1 MSGGVG
7 ANLFSNLM
15 RRPWVSPGPTIDR
28 LIASMLAERA
38 TPTSRGVRVLTGP
51 LGGGK
56 STGAMGATF
65 VNAAKQPVWG
75 DGIRRYR
82 LTLLRD
88 TYLNAWSQTV
98 PFLEDWWPKMTNG
111 ASTPGVFWE
120 GSKGSALDL
129 RLELEFPRPVGP
141 VDYMLQLRALGE
153 HRTEEAIENFFRGLP
168 TTDIWLEEGDTLP
181 RAVYEKAIT
190 RLGRYPARGIDGI
203 GARSPTLYLVSN
215 QFLIGS
221 WPYEMKMANRWKS
234 GVELFE
240 QPGGRSPDAENLH
253 NLSAGYYEGIIKES
267 DERTIRRQIDNE
279 HVLPNAGKPVYPE
292 YRDLVHTKPVT
303 LDPNLPLRMGMDGG
317 LMTLNPAATISQMG
331 QGRCLR
337 VKDEVVV
344 GHNAGVDQFAEAI
357 NKVLGQ
363 PEFARWNGDRF
374 AIKARVD
381 PTAVYGAA
389 PGQLNW
395 VLAMRKKTGIDIK
408 PARTNDPVTRRSA
421 LRDHLTRIT
430 DGHPAM
436 QVDPK
441 AKFLRMAL
449 GGLFHWPKIRA
460 GMATRDADVP
470 AKNHPHSDVAEA
482 CEYDAM
488 DNEAVGIIEGKKQG
502 GAKKARKQE
511 FADTD

>member
-1 MSGGVG
+1 MSVG
-7 ANLFSNLM
+7 AQVFSNLM

-38 TPTSRGVRVLTGP
+38 SPTARDVRVVTGP

-65 VNAAKQPVWG
+65 VNAAKQPRWA

-82 LTLLRD
+82 LLVLRD
-88 TYLNAWSQTV
+88 TYLNAWSQFV
-98 PFLEDWWPKMTNG
+98 PFFEDWWPKMTNG
-111 ASTPGVFWE
+111 APTPGVFYE
-120 GSKGSALDL
+120 GSKGSALDI
-129 RLELEFPRPVGP
+129 RLELEWPKPIGK
-141 VDYMLQLRALGE
+141 VDYLVQLRALGE
-153 HRTEEAIENFFRGLP
+153 HRTDTAIEDFFRGLP
-168 TTDIWLEEGDTLP
+168 VTDIWLEEGDTLP
-181 RAVYEKAIT
+181 DAVYNKSIT

-203 GARSPTLYLVSN
+203 GARTPTLFLVSN

-221 WPYEMKMANRWKS
+221 WPYNLKMANRWARGIQLFDQPS
-234 GVELFE
+234 GL
-240 QPGGRSPDAENLH
+240 SPEAENLH
-253 NLSAGYYEGIIKES
+253 NLSDGYYEAIVKES
-267 DERTIRRQIDNE
+267 DERTVRRQVKNQ
-279 HVLPNAGKPVYPE
+279 HVLPNAGKPVFPE
-292 YRDLVHTKPVT
+292 FDDLVHSKPVM

-317 LMTLNPAATISQMG
+317 LATLNPAGTISQMG
-331 QGRCLR
+331 MGRTLR
-337 VKDEVVV
+337 VKAEVVV
-344 GHNAGVDQFAEAI
+344 GHNAGVEQFAEAV
-357 NKVLGQ
+357 NKVLGR

-381 PTAVYGAA
+381 PSAIYGAA

-408 PARTNDPVTRRSA
+408 AARTNDPTTRRAA
-421 LRDHLTRIT
+421 LRDHMVRMT
-430 DGHPAM
+430 DGRPAL
-436 QVDPK
+436 QVDPEGCP
-441 AKFLRMAL
+441 FLRMAL

-488 DNEAVGIIEGKKQG
+488 DNEAVGIIEGKRQG
-502 GAKKARKQE
+502 GTKKARKQE
-511 FADTD
+511 YADTD